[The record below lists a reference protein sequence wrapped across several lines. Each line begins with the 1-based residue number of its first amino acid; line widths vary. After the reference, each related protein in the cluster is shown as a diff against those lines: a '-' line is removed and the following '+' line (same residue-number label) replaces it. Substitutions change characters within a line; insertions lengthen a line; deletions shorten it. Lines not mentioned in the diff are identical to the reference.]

1 MSHAALVNSVQKALD
16 PIRQMPEVMVTDLF
30 RYLHSE
36 LAGIWFGTNVISYA
50 DAVCKLNLEK
60 SAGYPYYYDCVDKG
74 DALRKYGDRI
84 QREVQ
89 SVLSGDELWLPFSLT
104 LKDELRT
111 KERVAANKTRG
122 FSASGIV
129 HLLASKVVF
138 SRQNEKLVQTLGA
151 HPVTLGIQVP
161 GQQYVRFMLSLGSE
175 QNCYDADGD
184 GCDQRFQ
191 LQVARCI
198 RDLRKCF
205 LPVEYGPCVDLLY
218 DAVYAG
224 DVIALGVV
232 YRMFH
237 NKSGWECTG
246 HDNSL
251 YMWGAIWLAVT
262 QLSGRRFSDVCKLLV
277 NGDDLAFSVS
287 APGVGVVE
295 ISNFLKKFGII
306 IGYEVAVPR
315 RVAEIVFLSHHLR
328 ERFVSGVGDPVICAG
343 NYAKIV
349 SSINWI
355 KSSDLLS
362 FEESCLAH
370 LVGLRICLW
379 PWYDDFVENEERIDQ
394 FLASR
399 VPLSKNMLQILK
411 ARISEKEI
419 VGIYL
424 GLESKGF
431 LIDLLSG
438 DMLNVR
444 RLIKKTIRKL
454 ILNNAQ
460 D

>member
-1 MSHAALVNSVQKALD
+1 M
-16 PIRQMPEVMVTDLF
+16 
-30 RYLHSE
+30 
-36 LAGIWFGTNVISYA
+36 
-50 DAVCKLNLEK
+50 
-60 SAGYPYYYDCVDKG
+60 
-74 DALRKYGDRI
+74 
-84 QREVQ
+84 
-89 SVLSGDELWLPFSLT
+89 
-104 LKDELRT
+104 
-111 KERVAANKTRG
+111 
-122 FSASGIV
+122 
-129 HLLASKVVF
+129 
-138 SRQNEKLVQTLGA
+138 
-151 HPVTLGIQVP
+151 
-161 GQQYVRFMLSLGSE
+161 SLGSK

-191 LQVARCI
+191 LQVARII
-198 RDLRKCF
+198 RDLRKSF
-205 LPVEYGPCVDLLY
+205 LPSEYGPCVDLLY

-251 YMWGAIWLAVT
+251 YMWCSMWLAVT
-262 QLSGRRFSDVCKLLV
+262 QLTGRRFSDVCRLLV
-277 NGDDLAFSVS
+277 NGDDLAFSLDC
-287 APGVGVVE
+287 PGIGVVE
-295 ISNFLKKFGII
+295 VSGYLKKFGII
-306 IGYEVAVPR
+306 IGFDAALPR
-315 RVAEIVFLSHHLR
+315 NISEITFLSHHLR

-343 NYAKIV
+343 NYTKIV

-355 KSSDLLS
+355 KSNNLLS

-379 PWYDDFVENEERIDQ
+379 PWYSEFVENEERIDH
-394 FLASR
+394 FLAAC
-399 VPLSKNMLQILK
+399 VPLSRNMSQILK

-419 VGIYL
+419 VGVYL
-424 GLESKGF
+424 GLESGGF
-431 LIDLLSG
+431 LTGSLSG

-444 RLIKKTIRKL
+444 RLIKKTIQKL